1 MYRSKERGG
10 ARTELFDSAMR
21 DNAVRALQIEQE
33 LQHALEQGDLRLY
46 YQPGVDLHSG
56 RVIGA
61 EALVRWQHPQRGL
74 IVPDRFLRVA
84 EETGLIVPLG
94 AWVIGEACRQLADWQ
109 SRPETSQLHLSLN
122 LSARELT
129 HPDVVSTVLDCVRE
143 SAIDPRFLTIE
154 VTESTAMADGD
165 TGFRA
170 LRDLSREG
178 IQVAIDDFGTG
189 YSSLEQLRRMPV
201 DIVKVDRSFVIG
213 MAEDSTDRE
222 LVAAV
227 VGMGR
232 ALKLTVVAEGIETQ
246 EQVEVLRELGCHVG
260 QGYLFA
266 KPLSAEA
273 IGELLASK
281 TPALG
286 V

>member
-1 MYRSKERGG
+1 M
-10 ARTELFDSAMR
+10 
-21 DNAVRALQIEQE
+21 
-33 LQHALEQGDLRLY
+33 
-46 YQPGVDLHSG
+46 
-56 RVIGA
+56 
-61 EALVRWQHPQRGL
+61 RWQHPKRGL
-74 IVPDRFLRVA
+74 IVPDSFLRVA

-94 AWVIGEACRQLADWQ
+94 AWVFGEACAQLAEWQ

-129 HPDVVSTVLDCVRE
+129 HPDVVTTVLGCVRE
-143 SAIDPRFLTIE
+143 AGIDPRFLTIE

-165 TGFRA
+165 SGFRA
-170 LRDLSREG
+170 LRDLSATG
-178 IQVAIDDFGTG
+178 IRVAIDDFGTG

-201 DIVKVDRSFVIG
+201 DIVKVDRSFVSG
-213 MAEDSTDRE
+213 MSEDSTDHA

-232 ALKLTVVAEGIETQ
+232 ALKLAVVAEGIETPSQ
-246 EQVEVLRELGCHVG
+246 AEALRELGCHIG
-260 QGYLFA
+260 QGFLFA

-273 IGELLASK
+273 MNELLASE

-286 V
+286 VQLGAPEGCRSG